1 MTSANL
7 LIVLIVGTA
16 VGALTGLG
24 LSGYFGNQL
33 YLAILA
39 GFLGTIIGALARN
52 FIMARRTGVGPD
64 DSRTPLLVIVYAA
77 IASLVSSA
85 AALEIAQQ
93 SHLEDSPVWIGTLAG
108 LFAAILMA
116 MLMIT
121 YHTHPGEM
129 PKLRSRH

>member
-24 LSGYFGNQL
+24 LSGYFNNQL

>member
-93 SHLEDSPVWIGTLAG
+93 SHIEDSPVWIGTLAG